1 MHHSVKVTL
10 ILEIRFVK
18 PDEQQ
23 IVEVAGFFLK
33 FGDNRDFQ
41 LSFAGRLIS
50 EQCLAGAVIV
60 VFFRHIFTSRA

>member
-41 LSFAGRLIS
+41 RFPPDL
-50 EQCLAGAVIV
+50 
-60 VFFRHIFTSRA
+60 RHLPG